1 MSETKDPFSESDFE
15 EENVVTTGGDQ
26 FTDQGNLD
34 EKNKSFST
42 THGEPERVQGY
53 EEKQD
58 LNLFQFFGKG
68 TENLDS
74 SNPLNLR
81 TSENVFSGGVRR
93 ETSVVSPISQ
103 GQQSMSPKQLHKE
116 LEDKAATEKTVMDE
130 KLDLILE
137 EIRNQKLEVKA
148 LSETVKTVQKQT

>member
-1 MSETKDPFSESDFE
+1 M
-15 EENVVTTGGDQ
+15 GDQ
-26 FTDQGNLD
+26 STDQGNLD

-53 EEKQD
+53 EENQD
-58 LNLFQFFGKG
+58 LNLFQFSGEG
-68 TENLDS
+68 TENLDT

-103 GQQSMSPKQLHKE
+103 EQPSMSPKQLHKE
-116 LEDKAATEKTVMDE
+116 LEDEAAAEKTVMNE
-130 KLDLILE
+130 NLI
-137 EIRNQKLEVKA
+137 
-148 LSETVKTVQKQT
+148 